1 MLRELDERISDGGK
15 LRVRLFWDTETDR
28 VYLRVDDDREPT
40 RLWTKEIRRER
51 AREAFSHPFAV
62 V

>member
-15 LRVRLFWDTETDR
+15 LRVRLFWDSETDR
-28 VYLRVDDDREPT
+28 VFLRVEDDREPP
-40 RLWTKEIRRER
+40 RLWNKEIGRER
-51 AREAFSHPFAV
+51 VREAFAHPFAV